1 MAHVIELTPAAV
13 EKVLMVREREQE
25 PEQHALWLEVTG
37 RDVFG
42 NTSYDLWLA
51 PPADLPEGA
60 VVEDHGPFKVVI
72 PAPSVELV
80 RGSVLDRDGDLATG
94 GLVLHEAQPASPAIP
109 MPGAG
114 ELTGPVA
121 ERVAAMLEHQINPA
135 IAAHGGRAELVAVED
150 GAAYLRL
157 GGGCQGCGMAAVT
170 LRQGIEQALRSAVP
184 EITHVV
190 DVTDHQSGTN
200 PYYEPVRG

>member
-13 EKVLMVREREQE
+13 EKVLMVREREDD
-25 PEQHALWLEVTG
+25 PELHALWLEVTG

-42 NTSYDLWLA
+42 GTSYDLWLA
-51 PPADLPEGA
+51 PPGDLPEGA

-80 RGSVLDRDGDLATG
+80 RGAVLDRDGDLATG
-94 GLVLHEAQPASPAIP
+94 GLVLHEPQPASPAIP
-109 MPGAG
+109 MPAAG
-114 ELTGPVA
+114 ELTGTVA
-121 ERVAAMLEHQINPA
+121 ERVAAMLEQEINPA

-200 PYYEPVRG
+200 PYYEPVTG

>member
-1 MAHVIELTPAAV
+1 M
-13 EKVLMVREREQE
+13 
-25 PEQHALWLEVTG
+25 
-37 RDVFG
+37 
-42 NTSYDLWLA
+42 
-51 PPADLPEGA
+51 
-60 VVEDHGPFKVVI
+60 
-72 PAPSVELV
+72 
-80 RGSVLDRDGDLATG
+80 
-94 GLVLHEAQPASPAIP
+94 LHEPQPASPAIP
-109 MPGAG
+109 MPAAG
-114 ELTGPVA
+114 ELTGSVA
-121 ERVAAMLEHQINPA
+121 ERVAAMLEQEINPA

-200 PYYEPVRG
+200 PYYEPVKG